1 MPWTLGLKLN
11 KTWRTKMTIMTTERK
26 MQAIA
31 LFGMLAIVLSFGIQ
45 TASAGPLGGGDSFE
59 NATQIYSGYSVETW
73 LDKGDEDYFHITVNP
88 GQMLVLT
95 GTIVS
100 ADYGA
105 MYQSIYDENISV
117 LNTLDI
123 KQYPYDGSS
132 SSLMTV
138 SFDSEKD
145 HYKLYIRT
153 KADSYVIGSGHF
165 QYSLDVSVEDH
176 YDANSETDAGD
187 TFDAAMNISHGSYDG
202 FLSGYYNVNDG
213 THDAWSSKDRGT
225 DNKDLYKLSL
235 EAGETINVKLTPP
248 DNVKLKTKIY
258 NEDRATMNSIESPA
272 TGVITRSSWTA
283 PSAQDVYV
291 LIERA
296 DNYPSGTYHLDI
308 SVEPP
313 GEHGLSIAS
322 FETPSTT
329 ATETIL
335 KANVSITKTTSFDTW
350 YIVVVSGV
358 NDDGYP
364 IAGTACVKL
373 ACDSVTVP
381 VWICV
386 PPGAETGDYSLYA
399 DVYAVDW
406 DMVASTGPEVVTVTS

>member
-1 MPWTLGLKLN
+1 
-11 KTWRTKMTIMTTERK
+11 
-26 MQAIA
+26 
-31 LFGMLAIVLSFGIQ
+31 
-45 TASAGPLGGGDSFE
+45 
-59 NATQIYSGYSVETW
+59 

-100 ADYGA
+100 ASYGA

-123 KQYPYDGSS
+123 QQYPSDGSS

-138 SFDSEKD
+138 SFNSEQD
-145 HYKLYIRT
+145 YYKLYIRT
-153 KADSYVIGSGHF
+153 KANSYVIGNGHF

-176 YDANSETDAGD
+176 YDVNSGTDAGD
-187 TFDAAMNISHGSYDG
+187 TFDTAMNISQGSYDG

-213 THDAWSSKDRGT
+213 THDAWSSEDRGT
-225 DNKDLYKLSL
+225 DSKDLYKLSL
-235 EAGETINVKLTPP
+235 EAGETINVKSTPA
-248 DNVKLKTKIY
+248 DDVKLKTLIY
-258 NEDRATMNSIESPA
+258 NEDRATMDSTKSSE

-283 PSAQDVYV
+283 PYAQDVYV
-291 LIERA
+291 LVERGG
-296 DNYPSGTYHLDI
+296 NYPSGTYHPDL
-308 SVEPP
+308 SVESP
-313 GEHGLSIAS
+313 GEHGLSITS

-329 ATETIL
+329 ATGTIL
-335 KANVSITKTTSFDTW
+335 RTNVSITKTTSFYAW
-350 YIVVVSGV
+350 YTVVVSGV

-381 VWICV
+381 VWISV
-386 PPGAETGDYSLYA
+386 PPGAEIGDYSLYA

-406 DMVASTGPEVVTVTS
+406 DLVANTGPELVTIVTVAPKSVC

>member
-1 MPWTLGLKLN
+1 
-11 KTWRTKMTIMTTERK
+11 MTTMTTEGK
-26 MQAIA
+26 MRAIA
-31 LFGMLAIVLSFGIQ
+31 LFGMLTIVMSFGIQ

-123 KQYPYDGSS
+123 KQYPSDGSS

-145 HYKLYIRT
+145 YYKLYIRT
-153 KADSYVIGSGHF
+153 KADSYVLGSGHF
-165 QYSLDVSVEDH
+165 QYSLDVSVGDR
-176 YDANSETDAGD
+176 YDANSGTDAGD
-187 TFDAAMNISHGSYDG
+187 TFDTAMNISHGSYNG
-202 FLSGYYNVNDG
+202 FLSGNYDVNDG

-235 EAGETINVKLTPP
+235 EAGETINVKLTPA
-248 DNVKLKTKIY
+248 DDVKLKSIIY
-258 NEDRATMNSIESPA
+258 NEDRANMNSTESPE

-283 PSAQDVYV
+283 PYAQDMYV

-296 DNYPSGTYHLDI
+296 GNYPSGTYHLDI
-308 SVEPP
+308 SVESP

-329 ATETIL
+329 ATGTIL
-335 KANVSITKTTSFDTW
+335 RTNVSITKTTSFDAW
-350 YIVVVSGV
+350 YTVVVSGV

-381 VWICV
+381 AWISV

-406 DMVASTGPEVVTVTS
+406 DLVASTGHEVVTVTS

>member
-1 MPWTLGLKLN
+1 
-11 KTWRTKMTIMTTERK
+11 MTTMTTKRK
-26 MQAIA
+26 MRAIA
-31 LFGMLAIVLSFGIQ
+31 LFGMLAIVMSFGIQ

-59 NATQIYSGYSVETW
+59 NATQIYSGYSIETW
-73 LDKGDEDYFHITVNP
+73 LDIGDEEYFYILVNP

-100 ADYGA
+100 ADDGG

-123 KQYPYDGSS
+123 EQCDYDGPS

-145 HYKLYIRT
+145 YYKLYIRT
-153 KADSYVIGSGHF
+153 KADSFCGGGHF

-176 YDANSETDAGD
+176 YDASSETDAGD
-187 TFDAAMNISHGSYDG
+187 TFDAAMSISHGIYDG
-202 FLSGYYNVNDG
+202 FLSGNYNVNDG
-213 THDAWSSKDRGT
+213 AHDAWSSEDRGT
-225 DNKDLYKLSL
+225 DDKDLYKLSL

-248 DNVKLKTKIY
+248 DYNKLKTIIY
-258 NEDRATMNSIESPA
+258 NEDRANVNSTESPA

-283 PSAQDVYV
+283 PYAQDVYV

-296 DNYPSGTYHLDI
+296 GNYPSGTYHLDI
-308 SVEPP
+308 SVESP
-313 GEHGLSIAS
+313 GEHGLSITS

-329 ATETIL
+329 ATGTIL
-335 KANVSITKTTSFDTW
+335 RTNVSITKTTSFDAW
-350 YIVVVSGV
+350 YTVVVSGV
-358 NDDGYP
+358 NGDGYP

-381 VWICV
+381 VWISV

-406 DMVASTGPEVVTVTS
+406 DLVASTGPEVVTVTS